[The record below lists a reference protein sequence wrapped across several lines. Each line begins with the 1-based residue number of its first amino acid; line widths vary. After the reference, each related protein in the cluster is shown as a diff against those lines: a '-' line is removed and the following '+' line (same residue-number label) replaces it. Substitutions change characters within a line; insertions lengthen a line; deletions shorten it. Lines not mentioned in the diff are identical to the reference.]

1 MNDKLSRL
9 FENLFAFDTTADL
22 LQLDFV
28 RNALIAA
35 AVIGLVSGVIGPL
48 IVTRQ
53 MSFAVH
59 GTSELS
65 MTGAAFGLLF
75 GVNVGIGG
83 LIGAVVAAVAFGL
96 LGTRARERDSV
107 IGAVLAFGLGLSVLF
122 IWLNPD
128 RTSNKFSLL
137 VGQVVSVDGA
147 GISLLVWSA
156 LVVLVV
162 LALIY
167 RPLWFASVD
176 PDVAAARG
184 VPMRLL
190 SMVFAVLI
198 GITAA
203 MGVQIVGALLV
214 LSLLITPA
222 AAAAHL
228 TASPGR
234 ATVLSVVFAEV
245 SVVGGII
252 LSLAPGVPV
261 SVFVTAISFA
271 LYVVCRVIAAV
282 RVRRARVHR
291 RADVPAVQAAPA
303 EAEGQLRRGV
313 RSPGA
318 RARRHPGARPP
329 GRAPGP

>member
-1 MNDKLSRL
+1 MNDKLTQL
-9 FENLFAFDTTADL
+9 IDNLFAFETTGAL
-22 LQLDFV
+22 LQMDFV

-35 AVIGLVSGVIGPL
+35 AVIGLVSGMIGPL

-65 MTGAAFGLLF
+65 MAGAAFGLLF
-75 GVNVGIGG
+75 GIDVGVGG
-83 LIGAVVAAVAFGL
+83 LAGAVVAAVAFGL
-96 LGTRARERDSV
+96 LGTRVRERDSV
-107 IGAVLAFGLGLSVLF
+107 IGAILAFGLGLSVLF

-137 VGQVVSVDGA
+137 VGQVVSVDTA

-156 LVVLVV
+156 VVV
-162 LALIY
+162 LAVLAIVY

-222 AAAAHL
+222 AAAGHV
-228 TASPGR
+228 TSSPLR

-271 LYVVCRVIAAV
+271 IYVVCRSVAAV
-282 RVRRARVHR
+282 RARRARLHR
-291 RADVPAVQAAPA
+291 RAGAEPAPQATDP
-303 EAEGQLRRGV
+303 EPV
-313 RSPGA
+313 GA
-318 RARRHPGARPP
+318 
-329 GRAPGP
+329 

>member
-1 MNDKLSRL
+1 MNDKLAHL
-9 FENLFAFDTTADL
+9 IENLFAFDQTGEL

-48 IVTRQ
+48 IVSRQ
-53 MSFAVH
+53 MAFAVH

-65 MTGAAFGLLF
+65 MAGAAFGLLF
-75 GVNVGIGG
+75 GVDVGIGAIG
-83 LIGAVVAAVAFGL
+83 GAVLAAVAFGL
-96 LGTRARERDSV
+96 LGTRAREQDSV
-107 IGAVLAFGLGLSVLF
+107 IGAVLAVGLGLSVLF

-128 RTSNKFSLL
+128 RTANKFSLL
-137 VGQVVSVDGA
+137 VGQVVSVDST

-156 LVVLVV
+156 IVVLVV

-167 RPLWFASVD
+167 RPLWFSSVD

-184 VPMRLL
+184 VPMRML

-222 AAAAHL
+222 AAAAHI
-228 TASPGR
+228 TASPLR
-234 ATVLSVVFAEV
+234 ATILSVVFAEV

-261 SVFVTAISFA
+261 SVFVTTISFA
-271 LYVVCRVIAAV
+271 IYAVCRALAAV
-282 RVRRARVHR
+282 QRRRARVHR
-291 RADVPAVQAAPA
+291 RSEVVPSVA
-303 EAEGQLRRGV
+303 
-313 RSPGA
+313 
-318 RARRHPGARPP
+318 
-329 GRAPGP
+329 